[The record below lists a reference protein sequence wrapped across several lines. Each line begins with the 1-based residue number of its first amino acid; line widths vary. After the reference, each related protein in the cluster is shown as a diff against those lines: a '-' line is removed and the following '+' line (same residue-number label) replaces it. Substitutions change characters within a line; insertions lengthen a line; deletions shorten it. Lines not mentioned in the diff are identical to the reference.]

1 MRGKLIL
8 AAGLAASTTLMS
20 GCLVAGSSRTYQSGT
35 YVGRGT
41 LAQIEP
47 GKTNEE
53 FVLAS
58 LGPPHQH
65 PTSKIT
71 MDDGAELWKW
81 EYTRRPSSSG
91 AVFLLLASDTH
102 HESRTVTSILFRD
115 RIVERVWQDERAT
128 RTSPGGGG
136 AGCGAGHRSSFRR
149 PIPPRVVT
157 RAPRAIALTPT
168 PPTRP
173 DLPGLPGPV
182 WSDTGRMRRSFP
194 EAPHGDRPQCSHLRI
209 REDRPLR
216 GP

>member
-58 LGPPHQH
+58 LGPP
-65 PTSKIT
+65 TSKIT

-81 EYTRRPSSSG
+81 EYTRRRSSSG

-102 HESRTVTSILFRD
+102 HESRTVTYILFRD
-115 RIVERVWQDERAT
+115 RIVERVWQD
-128 RTSPGGGG
+128 
-136 AGCGAGHRSSFRR
+136 
-149 PIPPRVVT
+149 
-157 RAPRAIALTPT
+157 
-168 PPTRP
+168 
-173 DLPGLPGPV
+173 
-182 WSDTGRMRRSFP
+182 
-194 EAPHGDRPQCSHLRI
+194 
-209 REDRPLR
+209 
-216 GP
+216 